1 LTKQHDK
8 VYKFFT
14 PPPKWKKI
22 EIKTKIFFDIN
33 KRIDYYQID
42 MSNPLEGEILAIPR
56 PENVYDGSLLVLI
69 GSIKD
74 PTEYERYVIVDLL
87 SLQDPIIKPTPD
99 NIEVAWRI
107 IHRGYMMCKN
117 RKLFNN

>member
-1 LTKQHDK
+1 
-8 VYKFFT
+8 
-14 PPPKWKKI
+14 
-22 EIKTKIFFDIN
+22 
-33 KRIDYYQID
+33 
-42 MSNPLEGEILAIPR
+42 MSNIREGEILAIPR

-69 GSIKD
+69 RSIKD

-107 IHRGYMMCKN
+107 INRGYMMCKN